1 MIILYYFYCY
11 NLSAPLVSSLLFYC
25 ILQSMHYKFKIII
38 GAAIVCYIGICI
50 YNYNYSYIDNSNSIN
65 DNNNNNSFNNRCHSA
80 LLEYKLALQRC
91 SNNDF
96 TIHGLFLNPSDACQY
111 CSSEKYNVYNLG
123 SVLRS
128 NMESYWKSCKR
139 GYDSTSFWE
148 HEWNKH
154 GSCSGLTMNQYF
166 DTTMQLYKRYK
177 HTCNTKYKS
186 CNICF
191 DKEFR
196 IKACSSRKW

>member
-1 MIILYYFYCY
+1 MTDSIKTTVLDNYGGIIYCY
-11 NLSAPLVSSLLFYC
+11 NLSAQLVSSLLFYC

-38 GAAIVCYIGICI
+38 GAAIVFYIGICI

-65 DNNNNNSFNNRCHSA
+65 DNNNNNIHNTNVNRFEPIINSFNNRCHSA

-128 NMESYWKSCKR
+128 NMESYW
-139 GYDSTSFWE
+139 
-148 HEWNKH
+148 
-154 GSCSGLTMNQYF
+154 
-166 DTTMQLYKRYK
+166 
-177 HTCNTKYKS
+177 
-186 CNICF
+186 
-191 DKEFR
+191 
-196 IKACSSRKW
+196 